1 MHSLGEATVN
11 VLATAM
17 VSILI
22 FLSLVIFMGLVKKA
36 FEVSPFFIKEIRIF
50 LRNQRWKK
58 DGATIGD
65 VVILKHFDGRMELR
79 RVEEIKGRLLK
90 VSDEQFRCYNKE
102 PYSHLWVTINN
113 LQIVRR
119 SESWD

>member
-22 FLSLVIFMGLVKKA
+22 FLSIIILMGFIKKA
-36 FEVSPFFIKEIRIF
+36 FEVSPFFIKEVRII
-50 LRNQRWKK
+50 LRNSAWKK
-58 DGATIGD
+58 DGATVGD
-65 VVILKHFDGRMELR
+65 TVLLKHIDGRIEVR
-79 RVEEIKGRLLK
+79 CVEEIKGRLLR
-90 VSDEQFRCYNKE
+90 VSDEKFRSRPNE

-119 SESWD
+119 SESWE